1 MSAYADAAVSV
12 AFVGAG
18 PRTVVLVERMAAS
31 FGEFVDPGTPVAIHL
46 IDPYPI
52 GAGRI
57 WRDDQSPLLWM
68 NSVAR
73 DVTVFTD
80 ASVQCEGPIRPGPSL
95 AEWLDTEGPTAL
107 RAAGL
112 PRHIGAFGPD
122 DFVPREVQSVYLQ
135 WALRRAVGTLPP
147 EVSVFEHRQQAIAV
161 YDDPDGRQS
170 VELVDGRTVRAD
182 VTVLAQGYLDRHL
195 DAHQQRLASDAAA
208 AGLRYIPAGYTA
220 DLDFS
225 SIQPGEDVIVRGFGL
240 AFIDLMAL
248 LCEGRGGYFVE
259 AADGTLR
266 YEPSGREPVL
276 HVGSRRGVPYHAKLG
291 YDISAAV
298 PRPPRYLG
306 TAVIDAMP
314 ARIDFDRD
322 LRPLI
327 STELAAAHYERLATA
342 HPERVN
348 ASWPEIRAVLDLG
361 GADTEMFAD
370 YISSVVPGDD
380 DRFELGQIDR
390 PLRGLHFESAEDAD
404 AAVARYVDADLRR
417 RADPNYSADR
427 AVFDALLGVYGV
439 LAYAVTTGRLSGI
452 DRITR
457 VEGSF
462 HSLFSFLASGPP
474 PRRLRELLALHRAG
488 LVRFGGPD
496 WQVHIAD
503 DQFIAQSAAVDGA
516 ATKASVLIDAWLPRP
531 DVAATTDPLIRG
543 LLLAGE
549 LAVENLGGD
558 LPGGQLLADAQSRA
572 IRADLSVHPRRF
584 LLGPSV
590 SGSAGSSG
598 FARPHF
604 NAPGLRQND
613 AVAREMLAL
622 IANYSLRGTAP
633 HASIT
638 APAR

>member
-31 FGEFVDPGTPVAIHL
+31 FGELIAPGTPVAIHL

-57 WRDDQSPLLWM
+57 WRNDQSPLLWM

-135 WALRRAVGTLPP
+135 WALRRAIGALPP
-147 EVSVFEHRQQAIAV
+147 EVSVVEHRQQAIAA
-161 YDDPDGRQS
+161 YDEPGGRQG
-170 VELVDGRTVRAD
+170 LQLTDGQVIRAD
-182 VTVLAQGYLDRHL
+182 VTVFAQGYLDRHL
-195 DAHQQRLASDAAA
+195 DGHQQVLASEAAA
-208 AGLRYIPAGYTA
+208 AGLRYVPAGYTA

-225 SIQPGEDVIVRGFGL
+225 AIAPGEDVIVRGFGL

-248 LCEGRGGYFVE
+248 LCEGRGGRFTE
-259 AADGTLR
+259 RPDGTLLYR
-266 YEPSGREPVL
+266 PSGLEPVL

-291 YDISAAV
+291 YEISAAV
-298 PRPPRYLG
+298 PRPPRYLSAA
-306 TAVIDAMP
+306 AVDAMP
-314 ARIDFDRD
+314 APIDFERD

-342 HPERVN
+342 HPERV
-348 ASWPEIRAVLDLG
+348 AATWPQIRAVLDLG
-361 GADTEMFAD
+361 GAETETFRD
-370 YISSVVPGDD
+370 YISDVVPEPA
-380 DRFELGQIDR
+380 DRFDIDQVNR
-390 PLRGLHFESAEDAD
+390 PLRELRFDTAADAE
-404 AAVARYVDADLRR
+404 AAVAEHIEKDLRR
-417 RADPNYSADR
+417 RADPAHSADR

-439 LAYAVTTGRLSGI
+439 LAYAVAAGRLSGA
-452 DRITR
+452 DRIRR

-462 HSLFSFLASGPP
+462 HSFFSFLASGPP

-496 WQVHIAD
+496 WEVAIEGGRFVAR
-503 DQFIAQSAAVDGA
+503 SAAVAHGSTSA
-516 ATKASVLIDAWLPRP
+516 GVLVDAWLPRP
-531 DVAATTDPLIRG
+531 DIAATTDPLIRG

-549 LAVENLGGD
+549 LAVEDLGAD
-558 LPGGQLLADAQSRA
+558 LPGGQLLADPQSRA
-572 IRADLSVHPRRF
+572 IRADRSVHPRRF

-598 FARPHF
+598 FARPQF

-613 AVAREMLAL
+613 RVARQILASL
-622 IANYSLRGTAP
+622 GSCVAERSMASGIA
-633 HASIT
+633 
-638 APAR
+638 

>member
-1 MSAYADAAVSV
+1 
-12 AFVGAG
+12 
-18 PRTVVLVERMAAS
+18 MAAS
-31 FGEFVDPGTPVAIHL
+31 FDELVASGTPVEIQL

-80 ASVQCEGPIRPGPSL
+80 ESVQCEGPIRPGPSL
-95 AEWLDTEGPTAL
+95 ADWLSSEGVDAL

-112 PRHIGAFGPD
+112 SHHIGAFGPD

-135 WALRRAVGTLPP
+135 WAFRRALATLPAN
-147 EVSVFEHRQQAIAV
+147 VSVWEHRQQAIAV
-161 YDDPDGRQS
+161 YDEPDGQQS
-170 VELVDGRTVRAD
+170 VELIDGHMVRAD

-195 DAHQQRLASDAAA
+195 DAQQQRLASDAAA

-225 SIQPGEDVIVRGFGL
+225 AIRPGEDVVVRGFGL

-248 LCEGRGGYFVE
+248 LCEGRGGRFIE
-259 AADGTLR
+259 QTDGTLR
-266 YEPSGREPVL
+266 YDPSGLEPVL

-298 PRPPRYLG
+298 PRPPQYLS
-306 TAVIDAMP
+306 TAAIDAMP
-314 ARIDFDRD
+314 AHIDFERD

-327 STELAAAHYERLATA
+327 TTELAAAHYERLATA
-342 HPERVN
+342 HPERIH
-348 ASWPEIRAVLDLG
+348 ATWPEIRAVLNLG
-361 GADTEMFAD
+361 GADTEAFAD
-370 YISSVVPGDD
+370 YIYSVVPDEG

-390 PLRGLHFESAEDAD
+390 PLRGLHFESAEDVD
-404 AAVARYVDADLRR
+404 AAVAHYVDADLRR

-503 DQFIAQSAAVDGA
+503 NQFIAQSAAVDA
-516 ATKASVLIDAWLPRP
+516 SATKAKVLIDAWLPRP

-549 LAVENLGGD
+549 LAVEDLGGD

-572 IRADLSVHPRRF
+572 IRADRSVHPRRF

-613 AVAREMLAL
+613 RVARQILAVL
-622 IANYSLRGTAP
+622 GSRVTEDAL
-633 HASIT
+633 ASE
-638 APAR
+638 RV